1 MVRKRTTL
9 RLLESGERWV
19 TWSAARTASLDRNA
33 RASVPLLHVL
43 LAGILGTK
51 RKKTGGEGPDLGR
64 FLVTAHSGPSGQ
76 LPDHKAGDV

>member
-33 RASVPLLHVL
+33 RASVL